1 MKQIMLAAFFMST
14 MFIANA
20 QTTPAPIRSIAVNG
34 MAEMEVVPDEIYV
47 QVELSE
53 YKKNNVKVDI
63 EKIRTAFLATLGLL
77 GYTDKDIAVQGYS
90 GWDGNPFIYRKKK
103 NNDLLA
109 GIHYWVKVAS
119 TAKMNELV
127 DRLDDASTTNFF
139 IAKTSHSK
147 ITEYKKQLKIAAIK
161 AARLKAEYLSEAIEE
176 KIGKAITIS
185 EPDEV
190 KLYQPQFANAMF
202 KNNSAEERQATL
214 SADFNKIKLQFEVN
228 VVFALQ

>member
-1 MKQIMLAAFFMST
+1 MLAAFFIST

-20 QTTPAPIRSIAVNG
+20 QTTQAPLRSIAVNG

-63 EKIRTAFLATLGLL
+63 EKIRTVFLATLAQL
-77 GYTDKDIAVQGYS
+77 GYTEKDIAVQGYS
-90 GWDGNPFIYRKKK
+90 GWDGNPYIYKKKK

-119 TAKMNELV
+119 TAKMDELV
-127 DRLDDASTTNFF
+127 DRLDDAATTNFF

-161 AARLKAEYLSEAIEE
+161 AAKAKAEYLSEAIEE
-176 KIGKAITIS
+176 KIGKAITIT
-185 EPDEV
+185 EPEEI

-202 KNNSAEERQATL
+202 KNNNAAESETPL
-214 SADFNKIKLQFEVN
+214 SADFKKIKLQFEVN